1 MTRCA
6 SLLLRWALPC
16 LAACAPALDWRQVR
30 LADSGL
36 SVLFPCKPVGQA
48 RRVRLGPQPVR
59 LELHACSAADATWAV
74 AFAEVDDPARVGPAL
89 SELRD
94 AAAANLAASK
104 LQRRELRIEGATPNP
119 ASQRV
124 QWQGRL
130 PDGRAVSGQ
139 SAVFARGTRVF
150 QATVVAEAADAE
162 AMDNFFASL
171 RFVP

>member
-16 LAACAPALDWRQVR
+16 LGACAPALDWREVR

-36 SVLFPCKPVGQA
+36 SVLFPCKPVGHA
-48 RRVRLGPQPVR
+48 RRVRLGPQSVQM
-59 LELHACSAADATWAV
+59 ELHTCTAAAATWAV
-74 AFAEVDDPARVGPAL
+74 ACAELGDPARVGPAL
-89 SELRD
+89 SELRET
-94 AAAANLAASK
+94 AAANLAASG
-104 LQRRELRIEGATPNP
+104 LQPRELRIEGATPNP
-119 ASQRV
+119 ASHRA

-150 QATVVAEAADAE
+150 QATVVGEAPGDE
-162 AMDNFFASL
+162 AMDNFFTSL

>member
-1 MTRCA
+1 MTRCP

-16 LAACAPALDWRQVR
+16 LAACAPALDWREVR
-30 LADSGL
+30 PGGSGL
-36 SVLFPCKPVGQA
+36 SALFPCKPAGHA
-48 RRVRLGPQPVR
+48 RQVRLGPQTVEM
-59 LELHACSAADATWAV
+59 ELHACTADAATWAV
-74 AFAEVDDPARVGPAL
+74 AFAELGDPARVGPAL

-94 AAAANLAASK
+94 AAAVNLSASG
-104 LQRRELRIEGATPNP
+104 LQPRELRVEGATPNP

-139 SAVFARGTRVF
+139 SAVFAKGTRVF
-150 QATVVAEAADAE
+150 QASVVADKPAAE
-162 AMDNFFASL
+162 AMETFFANL